1 MNTCKTAFFHLRNTY
16 GKNTELSLSKR
27 SWDTCSCFYFIRAG
41 FLQRTSVW
49 VTTIGSRWTT
59 VCSKLCSSPRGWEL
73 CQLHCLPIKRRITYK
88 ILLLTYKEMNG
99 VGPKYIVDLLKRYT
113 PTRQLRYSS
122 NNLLDMQKSNLKS
135 YGERSFRVA
144 APRLW
149 NASPNSIRLIQI
161 PKCF

>member
-1 MNTCKTAFFHLRNTY
+1 
-16 GKNTELSLSKR
+16 
-27 SWDTCSCFYFIRAG
+27 
-41 FLQRTSVW
+41 
-49 VTTIGSRWTT
+49 
-59 VCSKLCSSPRGWEL
+59 
-73 CQLHCLPIKRRITYK
+73 
-88 ILLLTYKEMNG
+88 MNG
-99 VGPKYIVDLLKRYT
+99 VGPKYIVDLLKCYT
-113 PTRQLRYSS
+113 PTRQLLRYSS

>member
-1 MNTCKTAFFHLRNTY
+1 
-16 GKNTELSLSKR
+16 
-27 SWDTCSCFYFIRAG
+27 
-41 FLQRTSVW
+41 
-49 VTTIGSRWTT
+49 
-59 VCSKLCSSPRGWEL
+59 
-73 CQLHCLPIKRRITYK
+73 
-88 ILLLTYKEMNG
+88 MNG
-99 VGPKYIVDLLKRYT
+99 VGPKYIIDLIKRYT

-161 PKCF
+161 PKCFQKQIKNISF